1 MRFAPINAVL
11 LACVLAG
18 CESSGVESGTTTPT
32 PSIPVPTALCVSSD
46 CGEKVVLLDFPSA
59 ENLTFS
65 PDGRLFVSGGLGVFE
80 VTRDAAGAFHATDIA
95 PGCGGGL
102 GLATHRGQL
111 YAICSGQR
119 LFAGALTTTP
129 QLGEVFQ
136 LSGMCISNGMAVGA
150 DGNLYVVDEPLN
162 FCVPDPKVVRLTLD
176 PADPLRVLSQETW
189 VQGSPLGQL
198 HLGLDNV
205 LRFPNGLQARGNRFF
220 GTDGGSLYSVDLL
233 PDGRAGPVTPIHFE
247 VAIRDDLGIAG
258 DDLLVTDFATGRIQL
273 ISQAGVALQ
282 ATERGLFSSPSS
294 IRLGQPPMFAP
305 GDILVTETGVLTD
318 NRLPLDRL
326 SLFRRKAP

>member
-1 MRFAPINAVL
+1 MRFAPITAAL
-11 LACVLAG
+11 FACALAG
-18 CESSGVESGTTTPT
+18 CESKGVATPAAPT
-32 PSIPVPTALCVSSD
+32 PETPVPALCVSSD

-80 VTRDAAGAFHATDIA
+80 VRRDAAGAFQATDIA
-95 PGCGGGL
+95 PGCGSGL
-102 GLATHRGQL
+102 GLAAHRGQL

-119 LFAGALTTTP
+119 LFAGALGTTP
-129 QLGEVFQ
+129 QLREVFQ

-162 FCVPDPKVVRLTLD
+162 FCVPDPKVVRLKLD
-176 PADPLRVLSQETW
+176 SADPLRVLSQETW

-205 LRFPNGLQARGNRFF
+205 LRFPNGLQARGSRFF

-258 DDLLVTDFATGRIQL
+258 EDLLVTDFATGRIQL

-318 NRLPLDRL
+318 NNLPLDRL
-326 SLFRRKAP
+326 SLFRRKAR